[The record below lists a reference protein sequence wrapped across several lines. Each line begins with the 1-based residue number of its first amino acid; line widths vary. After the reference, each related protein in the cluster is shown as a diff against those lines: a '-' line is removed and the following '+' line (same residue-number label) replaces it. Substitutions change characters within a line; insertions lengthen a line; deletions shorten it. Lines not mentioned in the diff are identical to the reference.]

1 MPSPKSREVSILS
14 FRHFPPVGLIVRK
27 LPLAAALLLLT
38 ALLSLNTPTSARSAN
53 PDIELHICPTEKSP
67 PCPGDVELRVGDRA
81 VLDLLLTAENG
92 AAANTRW
99 LVGWELHLQLTGAA
113 AVEVAAAGNAG
124 RPVQERGDRRLFL
137 DDWLP
142 LRANARTANRR
153 YYRIQNSYNSATGRL
168 DYSIVLAGYSTEP
181 PIDGLQPLAGDDG
194 LLLGRITLRAI
205 TTGEVELRPGAA
217 ATSFQAAVLT
227 PEGKI
232 IPLTARARSLTV
244 DVLPEDDPILPP
256 PILRGRVW
264 SQSIR
269 GQDRPRPFNRPL
281 TLTFWQA
288 GAVPPWR
295 GGTDR
300 PLAIFS
306 GLTADSTGRFAVRNL
321 PPNVR
326 PGETYDLRVK
336 GLGTLSAL
344 NSGITIP
351 TGSANPLRP
360 LLSVDFSP
368 LRDGDISGD
377 NRVENS
383 DVAALSAAFGYSET
397 AANFNPAADFNVDG
411 VVDGQDFSR
420 LGANFNQVGQ

>member
-1 MPSPKSREVSILS
+1 MS

-38 ALLSLNTPTSARSAN
+38 ALLSLNTPTPARSAN
-53 PDIELHICPTEKSP
+53 PDLELQICPTEMAP
-67 PCPGDVELRVGDRA
+67 PCPDDVELRVGDK
-81 VLDLLLTAENG
+81 VTLDLLLTAENG

-113 AVEVAAAGNAG
+113 AVEVATDGNAG

-137 DDWLP
+137 NDRLP
-142 LRANARTANRR
+142 LRANARTANRH
-153 YYRIQNSYNSATGRL
+153 YYRIQNSYDSATGRL
-168 DYSIVLAGYSTEP
+168 DYSVVLAGYSTEP
-181 PIDGLQPLAGDDG
+181 PIDGLQPLAGDNG
-194 LLLGRITLRAI
+194 LLLGRITLHAI
-205 TTGEVELRPGAA
+205 APGEVELRPRS

-227 PEGKI
+227 PDGKI

-244 DVLPEDDPILPP
+244 DVLLEDDPTLPP

-264 SQSIR
+264 AQSVR
-269 GQDRPRPFNRPL
+269 GQDRSRPFNRPL

-326 PGETYDLRVK
+326 PGESYDLRVK
-336 GLGTLSAL
+336 GLGTLSARA
-344 NSGITIP
+344 SGITIP
-351 TGSANPLRP
+351 TGNPNPLRP
-360 LLSVDFSP
+360 LLTVDFSP

-383 DVAALSAAFGYSET
+383 DVAALRAAFGYSET
-397 AANFNPAADFNVDG
+397 SANFNPAADFNGDG

-420 LGANFNQVGQ
+420 LAANFDQVGQ

>member
-1 MPSPKSREVSILS
+1 MS

-38 ALLSLNTPTSARSAN
+38 ALLSLNTPTPARSAN
-53 PDIELHICPTEKSP
+53 PDLELHICPTEMSP
-67 PCPGDVELRVGDRA
+67 PCPGDVELRVGDK
-81 VLDLLLTAENG
+81 VTLDLLLTAANG
-92 AAANTRW
+92 AAADTRW

-113 AVEVAAAGNAG
+113 AIEVAAAGISG

-142 LRANARTANRR
+142 LRANARTASRH
-153 YYRIQNSYNSATGRL
+153 YYRIQNSYDPATGRL
-168 DYSIVLAGYSTEP
+168 DYSVVLAGYSTEP
-181 PIDGLQPLAGDDG
+181 PIDGLKPLAGDDG
-194 LLLGRITLRAI
+194 LLLGRITLRGVAP
-205 TTGEVELRPGAA
+205 GEVELRPRSAA
-217 ATSFQAAVLT
+217 PFQAAVLT

-244 DVLPEDDPILPP
+244 DVLPEDDPTAPP
-256 PILRGRVW
+256 PVLRGRVW
-264 SQSIR
+264 SQSVR
-269 GQDRPRPFNRPL
+269 GRDRPRPFNRPL
-281 TLTFWQA
+281 TLTVWQA

-295 GGTDR
+295 GGTAR

-306 GLTADSTGRFAVRNL
+306 GLTADSSGRFAVRNL

-351 TGSANPLRP
+351 TGNANPLRP
-360 LLSVDFSP
+360 SLSVDFSP

-383 DVAALSAAFGYSET
+383 DVAALRAAFGYSET
-397 AANFNPAADFNVDG
+397 AANFNPAADFNGDG

-420 LGANFNQVGQ
+420 LSANFNQVGQ

>member
-1 MPSPKSREVSILS
+1 M
-14 FRHFPPVGLIVRK
+14 
-27 LPLAAALLLLT
+27 
-38 ALLSLNTPTSARSAN
+38 
-53 PDIELHICPTEKSP
+53 
-67 PCPGDVELRVGDRA
+67 
-81 VLDLLLTAENG
+81 
-92 AAANTRW
+92 
-99 LVGWELHLQLTGAA
+99 TGAA
-113 AVEVAAAGNAG
+113 AVEVAADGNAG
-124 RPVQERGDRRLFL
+124 RPVQERGNRRLFL

-153 YYRIQNSYNSATGRL
+153 YYRIQNSYDSATGRL
-168 DYSIVLAGYSTEP
+168 DYSVVLAGYSTKP

-205 TTGEVELRPGAA
+205 APGEVELRPRSAI
-217 ATSFQAAVLT
+217 SFQAAVLT

-244 DVLPEDDPILPP
+244 DVLTEDDPTLPP
-256 PILRGRVW
+256 PTLRGRVW
-264 SQSIR
+264 SQSVR
-269 GQDRPRPFNRPL
+269 GQDRPHPFNRPL

-295 GGTDR
+295 GGTSR

-306 GLTADSTGRFAVRNL
+306 GLTADSTGRFAVRDL
-321 PPNVR
+321 PPSLQ
-326 PGETYDLRVK
+326 PGESYDLRVK

-351 TGSANPLRP
+351 TGTANPLRP
-360 LLSVDFSP
+360 LLTVYFSP

-383 DVAALSAAFGYSET
+383 DVAALQATFGYSKT
-397 AANFNPAADFNVDG
+397 AANFNPSADFNVDG

-420 LGANFNQVGQ
+420 LAANINQVGQ